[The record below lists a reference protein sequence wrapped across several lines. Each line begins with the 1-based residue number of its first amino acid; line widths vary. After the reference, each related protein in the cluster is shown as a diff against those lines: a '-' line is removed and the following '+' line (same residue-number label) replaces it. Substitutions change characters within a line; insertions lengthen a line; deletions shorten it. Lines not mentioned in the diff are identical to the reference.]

1 MSDQSTAP
9 VSFRQ
14 KILNKEIKR
23 AHAMQV
29 RYEDLHVE
37 PGFNLRAPIECL
49 GGKLRQQ
56 AEAAEEGLF
65 RHIMSGGQYPALEV
79 RPRAEG
85 GVWIVDGHRRHRN
98 IGRAIAAGAPLQDKD
113 GFVMI
118 DVVAFEGND
127 AERTKR
133 VISSSKGRGL
143 LTLETAFGYAR
154 LARFKWDCE
163 RIAAEEGVSS
173 VWVGKLL
180 TLANANTDVHDLIL
194 ADLVKP
200 TVAIAAVEK
209 YGEAAGEFLRN
220 RGKTTVSDIKGRP
233 LPRKVVSP
241 LISGVDAFIKCLD
254 PNQRATLVDIKEGRV
269 ASETITIPTAALI
282 DLFDAH
288 GAVETVRAKQAEKQ
302 RLQAEAAAAAG
313 QAEIPTD
320 QDATP

>member
-37 PGFNLRAPIECL
+37 PGFNLRAPIERL

-56 AEAAEEGLF
+56 AEAAEESLF

-98 IGRAIAAGAPLQDKD
+98 VGRAIAAGAPLQDKD
-113 GFVMI
+113 GFVMV

-133 VISSSKGRGL
+133 VISSSKGQGL

-220 RGKTTVSDIKGRP
+220 RGKTTVGDIKGRP

-241 LISGVDAFIKCLD
+241 LISGVDAFIKGLD
-254 PNQRATLVDIKEGRV
+254 ANQRATLVDIQEGRV
-269 ASETITIPTAALI
+269 ASETITIPTAALR
-282 DLFDAH
+282 DLFQAH
-288 GAVETVRAKQAEKQ
+288 SAVESVRAKQAEKL
-302 RLQAEAAAAAG
+302 RLQSEAAAAAG
-313 QAEIPTD
+313 QAEIPTE
-320 QDATP
+320 QEATA

>member
-1 MSDQSTAP
+1 MTEATAP

-14 KILNKEIKR
+14 KIINKEIKR

-29 RYEDLHVE
+29 QYEDLHVE
-37 PGFNLRAPIECL
+37 PGFNLRAPIERL

-56 AEAAEEGLF
+56 AEAAEESLF
-65 RHIMSGGQYPALEV
+65 QHIMAGGQYPALEV

-98 IGRAIAAGAPLQDKD
+98 IGRAIAAGAPLQNKE
-113 GFVMI
+113 GLVLI
-118 DVVAFEGND
+118 DVVAFEGSD
-127 AERTKR
+127 AQRTKR
-133 VISSSKGRGL
+133 VISSSKGQGL

-154 LARFKWDCE
+154 LARFKWDIE

-209 YGEAAGEFLRN
+209 YGEAAGEFLHN

-233 LPRKVVSP
+233 LPRKVVTP
-241 LISGVDAFIKCLD
+241 LISGVDAFIKGLD
-254 PNQRATLVDIKEGRV
+254 ANQRATLVDIQEGRV
-269 ASETITIPTAALI
+269 ATETITIPATALL
-282 DLFDAH
+282 DLFQAH

-302 RLQAEAAAAAG
+302 RRQTEAAAAVG
-313 QAEIPTD
+313 QAEIPTEEE
-320 QDATP
+320 ATP

>member
-1 MSDQSTAP
+1 MA
-9 VSFRQ
+9 
-14 KILNKEIKR
+14 
-23 AHAMQV
+23 
-29 RYEDLHVE
+29 
-37 PGFNLRAPIECL
+37 
-49 GGKLRQQ
+49 
-56 AEAAEEGLF
+56 
-65 RHIMSGGQYPALEV
+65 GGQYPALEV

-118 DVVAFEGND
+118 DVVAFDGND

-133 VISSSKGRGL
+133 VISSSKGQGL

-154 LARFKWDCE
+154 LARFKWDCD

-220 RGKTTVSDIKGRP
+220 RGKTTVSDIKGRA

-241 LISGVDAFIKCLD
+241 LISGVDAFIKGLD
-254 PNQRATLVDIKEGRV
+254 ANQRATLVDIKEGRV
-269 ASETITIPTAALI
+269 ASETISIPTAALI
-282 DLFDAH
+282 DLFEAH
-288 GAVETVRAKQAEKQ
+288 SAVETVRAKQAEKQ

-320 QDATP
+320 QEATA